1 MALNDVS
8 LDLKDSSRKESN
20 DWWKMEKWMKAGQRE
35 KRKDE

>member
-8 LDLKDSSRKESN
+8 LDLKDSSGKESK
-20 DWWKMEKWMKAGQRE
+20 DCWKMEKWMSAGQRE